1 MLREVTADTLSLT
14 NRYQGN
20 DMVKIACNNC
30 QGCSDCCR
38 DMEAT
43 IVLDP
48 YDIFRL
54 TNFLNKSFESLI
66 GNGVELKVVDGL
78 ILPLLSMENEAG
90 CCAFLNE
97 EGRCSVHEARPGI
110 CRLFPLGR
118 IYEEDGFSY
127 FLQEGACK
135 AKNKSKV
142 KIKRWL
148 CEEDYA
154 GYEQFISAW
163 HKVIVKYRERAAKAR
178 DVEEQK
184 AVSMELLNRF
194 YIRGYQRNEDIFAQ
208 IKERITE
215 CE

>member
-1 MLREVTADTLSLT
+1 MLREVSEKVLQQT
-14 NRYQGN
+14 NRYQAK
-20 DMVKIACNNC
+20 DMVKIACNDC
-30 QGCSDCCR
+30 RGCSDCCR

-48 YDIFRL
+48 YDVFRL
-54 TNFLNKSFESLI
+54 TNFLNKSFESLL

-78 ILPLLSMENEAG
+78 ILPLLSMENEKN
-90 CCAFLNE
+90 CCVFLNE
-97 EGRCSVHEARPGI
+97 EGRCSVHAARPGI

-118 IYEEDGFSY
+118 IYEEEGFSY
-127 FLQEGACK
+127 FLQEDACR

-142 KIKRWL
+142 RIKKWL

-154 GYEQFISAW
+154 GYEDFILQW
-163 HKVIVKYRERAAKAR
+163 HKLIVKCREKVAESQELAL
-178 DVEEQK
+178 QK

-194 YIRGYQRNEDIFAQ
+194 YITGYQRDRDIFVQ
-208 IKERITE
+208 LKERISE